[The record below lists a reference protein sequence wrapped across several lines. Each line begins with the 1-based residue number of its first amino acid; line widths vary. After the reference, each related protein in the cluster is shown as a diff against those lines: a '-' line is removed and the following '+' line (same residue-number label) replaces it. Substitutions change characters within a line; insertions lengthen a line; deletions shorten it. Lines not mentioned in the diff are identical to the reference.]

1 MEPVSP
7 RTVRSLGN
15 RHEKAWRQRSR
26 PSWWYGLTGWR
37 LPGLLD
43 LVFAASDTI
52 GGGPDGYRDAVSSS
66 PLGGWSR

>member
-15 RHEKAWRQRSR
+15 RHEEAWRQR
-26 PSWWYGLTGWR
+26 PSWWYGLTGWQ
-37 LPGLLD
+37 LPGPLGLVLD
-43 LVFAASDTI
+43 ASDAI
-52 GGGPDGYRDAVSSS
+52 GGGPDGSRDAVSSS